1 MIDALVAV
9 LVLVGSSFMCLAA
22 LGILRLPDLLTRM
35 HATTKAA
42 TLGVSLIMLGV
53 CLHFAVEAVVARG
66 LAIILFI
73 MMTAPVAA
81 HVIGRA
87 GYFVGTRLWSGTV
100 RDELKPHYDPLNH
113 HLLSG
118 LEEDDGRPDTAASG
132 TRATDDLPGHDAP
145 DPDAD
150 RQKG

>member
-1 MIDALVAV
+1 MIDGLVAV
-9 LVLVGSSFMCLAA
+9 LVLAGSAFMCLAA

-53 CLHFAVEAVVARG
+53 CLHFAVETVVARA

-87 GYFVGTRLWSGTV
+87 GYFVGARLWSGTLK
-100 RDELKPHYDPLNH
+100 DELKPHYDPLNH
-113 HLLSG
+113 RLHSG
-118 LEEDDGRPDTAASG
+118 LDDADASSPHGSSAGSGDDTDDAASG
-132 TRATDDLPGHDAP
+132 
-145 DPDAD
+145 
-150 RQKG
+150 K